1 MALDSLAGRRHEQAM
16 FKLLRLLIL
25 LPAAF
30 AAGWIYESQAA
41 VERCSGAGGTMR
53 DGICRGVQ

>member
-1 MALDSLAGRRHEQAM
+1 M
-16 FKLLRLLIL
+16 FKLLRLVIL

-30 AAGWIYESQAA
+30 AAGWVYESQTAA
-41 VERCSGAGGTMR
+41 TRCVEAGGVMR

>member
-1 MALDSLAGRRHEQAM
+1 M
-16 FKLLRLLIL
+16 FRLLRLMIL

-41 VERCSGAGGTMR
+41 VERCTGAGGTMR